1 MKKYFLFSFIVV
13 LLMLPEIAR
22 ADGYMPFMNYDPF
35 LFFAIIVLEMFVL
48 YLTLGKLLKYQIRL
62 WKIIVAV
69 LLANIVTYILGA
81 LIFMLFW
88 GRSLNVLQME
98 SLVFVTSFFVT
109 ILVEW
114 LVLLLFFKSVSKKDL
129 FVSSLLMNFVS
140 YMILAYFF
148 IERFLIK

>member
-1 MKKYFLFSFIVV
+1 MRKYFLFSFIVG

-35 LFFAIIVLEMFVL
+35 LFLAIIVLEMFVL
-48 YLTLGKLLKYQIRL
+48 YLTLGKLLKYRIRI
-62 WKIIVAV
+62 WKIIVSV

-81 LIFMLFW
+81 FIFMLFW
-88 GRSLNVLQME
+88 GKSLNVLQME

-109 ILVEW
+109 IFVEW
-114 LVLLLFFKSVSKKDL
+114 LVLLLFFKSVRKKDL
-129 FVSSLLMNFVS
+129 LISSLLMNFVS

-148 IERFLIK
+148 VQRFIIQ